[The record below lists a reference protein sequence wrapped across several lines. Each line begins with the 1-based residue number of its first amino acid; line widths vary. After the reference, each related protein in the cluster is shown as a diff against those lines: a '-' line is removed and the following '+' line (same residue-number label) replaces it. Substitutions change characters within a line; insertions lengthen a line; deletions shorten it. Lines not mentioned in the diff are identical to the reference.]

1 MMKDYLFL
9 EQGIKLLYAIS
20 ALICII
26 GCVKVYFHLITD
38 SDKTGRIAFK
48 WLGMSFLLFTIAFIL
63 LVIYTYFLK

>member
-1 MMKDYLFL
+1 MRDYLLL
-9 EQGIKLLYAIS
+9 EQGIEFLYTIS

-26 GCVKVYFHLITD
+26 GCVKVYFHLIKD

-63 LVIYTYFLK
+63 SVIYTYFLK